1 MLRKSLPW
9 IILFLMAAFVMGCA
23 SLAPE
28 ATPVPPTKTPKPTF
42 TPTPDWTP
50 TPVVFPTATPLPA
63 TPTPEPTAT
72 PQPTPEPPTPTPN
85 PVVRFSVGQTVNV
98 RSGPGTVYPVIGRL
112 TAGQSFEITGKNAA
126 GDWLQFRLDGRAGW
140 VTATLVSI
148 SGDLGTVQ
156 VAQNIPPPPTATP
169 RPRPTATPVPPAAP
183 PPTAAPRYPFI
194 LLKGVERCD
203 PNAGVSYYEGFVRY
217 RNNAPRNGV
226 CMHTAFYGPRVTKC
240 SGCDG
245 VGDGVWGF
253 SPFGGPAPAGITVEV
268 YVVKCPP
275 GPIPMGGVTL
285 DTPGGFSTSD
295 LTPLSEKWVH
305 TFNQSEQCTG
315 ITFVGD

>member
-1 MLRKSLPW
+1 MIPKSLSL
-9 IILFLMAAFVMGCA
+9 LFLSLAAVVVAGCV

-28 ATPVPPTKTPKPTF
+28 PTPVPPTKTPKPTF

-50 TPVVFPTATPLPA
+50 TPVVFPTATPVPA

-85 PVVRFSVGQTVNV
+85 PVVRLSAGQAVNV
-98 RSGPGTVYPVIGRL
+98 RSGPGTNYPVIGRL
-112 TAGQSFEITGKNAA
+112 TAGQSYEVTGVNPART
-126 GDWLQFRLDGRAGW
+126 WLQFQLGGRQGW
-140 VTATLVSI
+140 VWADLVTV
-148 SGDLGTVQ
+148 SGELRTVQ
-156 VAQNIPPPPTATP
+156 VAQNIPPPPTAA
-169 RPRPTATPVPPAAP
+169 PRPTTPPQPTAP
-183 PPTAAPRYPFI
+183 PPTAVPRYPFI
-194 LLKGVERCD
+194 LLKGVERCE

-226 CMHTAFYGPRVTKC
+226 CVHTAFYGPRVTKC

-268 YVVKCPP
+268 FVVKCPP

-305 TFNQSEQCTG
+305 TFSRSEQCTG